1 MKLMQNLYKVFSYL
15 FISFIVILITLTFGM
30 PDFISSSANP
40 DRYLAARVGDEIIT
54 RRQLSQTRE
63 NYMRQRFKGQ
73 DLPENFRKQVE
84 DQVFDHLIQNKV
96 RLILMKDIAFYP
108 IHRSKNRVMANYLME
123 NFPSYFKKT
132 TQEFDKFEQE
142 VLRRNQVSYSELE
155 TDVVDG
161 YAIQYGNDLFD
172 AIQSFSDPEKIL
184 IWDSHQ
190 IQISYQVGVLSKE
203 EKKKILKSRV
213 VIPEKDIQKKFKD
226 DYLSKDKKAQ
236 LTKVKREA
244 IQNSL
249 YKKREKEAES
259 ELLKE
264 MKSILKKKSIRH
276 AASRY
281 GVQVHNVRDVNLSS
295 ELNEKKE
302 DAAPSFDD
310 LGRSKA
316 FREFLTFSKENEAN
330 VIVEK
335 GAIYFINILKK
346 KVPTN
351 RQTNGAL
358 KKRELMKTLLKD
370 HEEEFSGHADSV
382 SERYKAEVTEMINEI
397 QKQRVNIKRSKD
409 LN

>member
-40 DRYLAARVGDEIIT
+40 NRYLAARVGDEILT
-54 RRQLSQTRE
+54 KRQLSQTRE

-73 DLPENFRKQVE
+73 ELPENFRKQVE
-84 DQVFDHLIQNKV
+84 DQVFDQLIQNKV

-108 IHRSKNRVMANYLME
+108 INRSKNQIMVNYLRE

-132 TQEFDKFEQE
+132 TQEFDKFDEE

-161 YAIQYGNDLFD
+161 YALEYGNDLFD
-172 AIQSFSDPEKIL
+172 AIQSFSDPEKFL
-184 IWDSHQ
+184 IWDSDQ
-190 IQISYQVGVLSKE
+190 IQISYQVAVLSKE
-203 EKKKILKSRV
+203 EKNKILKSRV
-213 VIPEKDIQKKFKD
+213 VIPEKEIQKKFKD

-244 IQNSL
+244 IQKAL

-264 MKSILKKKSIRH
+264 MKSTLKQKSIRQ
-276 AASRY
+276 AASQY
-281 GVQVHNVRDVNLSS
+281 GIRVYNIRNVSLSS

-302 DAAPSFDD
+302 SGAPSLDG

-335 GAIYFINILKK
+335 SAIYFVNIAKK
-346 KVPTN
+346 KVPAD
-351 RQTNGAL
+351 RQTNEAL

-370 HEEEFSGHADSV
+370 HEEEFSEHTDRV
-382 SERYKAEVTEMINEI
+382 SERYKAEITEMITEI
-397 QKQRVNIKRSKD
+397 QKKKVKIKRFI
-409 LN
+409 